1 MSHILLASFNPA
13 CLECDDF
20 GESLKFLI
28 ASFAAVIA
36 IASSSDVAQGEGNP
50 EDGSRI
56 LELLIHFNRDMF
68 IVVNAMNE
76 WQMSVHKM

>member
-13 CLECDDF
+13 CLEGDDF

-36 IASSSDVAQGEGNP
+36 IASSSDVARLGESNP
-50 EDGSRI
+50 GEDVSRS
-56 LELLIHFNRDMF
+56 LELVIHFNRDMF
-68 IVVNAMNE
+68 IVVDAMNE
-76 WQMSVHKM
+76 